1 MEEFDWGGLLGGL
14 LQGGSSL
21 YGYDELMGQVDDT
34 RSDLFGEDGTG
45 GRFAGIRGEVGDEGA
60 FRSYGV
66 RGGNTGMGT
75 TDFGANGLMNYNL
88 GSQQKNQM
96 DRLRGYAN
104 TMYGQSMS
112 MDPALAAQASGN
124 FGAANDFRSR
134 SMMDTG
140 AREQDIYG
148 RIREMQ
154 RPEETR
160 QYEQMNAGLFGSGR
174 GGMQTDA
181 YGGTPEEMA
190 FGKARA
196 EAMNTASFQSMNQ
209 AQQEMMNYGNMA
221 NMYGQSGM
229 GALGQGA
236 QMQQM
241 YGQMAGQM
249 QQAQYLPM
257 QQLMAMNQ
265 QGMQGGQMRNQSGQA
280 MAGLLSQLGLGEATT
295 QVNLDNVKGTAFAG
309 LMEALGLAAG
319 GVGQSVGDKISSSV

>member
-1 MEEFDWGGLLGGL
+1 MSEFNWGGLLGGL
-14 LQGGSSL
+14 AQGGVAWK
-21 YGYDELMGQVDDT
+21 GYDDLSGVIDDT
-34 RSDLFGEDGTG
+34 RGRLFGPDGT
-45 GRFAGIRGEVGDEGA
+45 FAGVRGDVGREGA
-60 FRSYGV
+60 FTGYGV
-66 RGGNTGMGT
+66 RGSNMGNAGYNPATKQM
-75 TDFGANGLMNYNL
+75 DYNL
-88 GSQQKNQM
+88 SANQQGQM
-96 DRLRGYAN
+96 DMLGNYAN
-104 TMYGQSMS
+104 QMYGQSMS
-112 MDPALAAQASGN
+112 MDPQLAAQASGN

-236 QMQQM
+236 QMQQA

-249 QQAQYLPM
+249 QQGQYLPM

-265 QGMQGGQMRNQSGQA
+265 QGMAGSQMQNQSGQA
-280 MAGLLSQLGLGEATT
+280 MAGLLSQLGIGEATA

-319 GVGQSVGDKISSSV
+319 GVGQGIGELIPK